1 VSLHP
6 REILASALFALV
18 AGAVVWPPVEELLYW
33 TALAPLG
40 DAVVVPVVLASVLL
54 GAGFARR
61 WPVAPRSFAIGA
73 TGAYLLA
80 MGVVEWV
87 LIPDSPVHFVLYS
100 AILIGL
106 AVGVG
111 AVAAMRDDEDD
122 GEESDG
128 DQPDRRDGGSDDGSI
143 V

>member
-1 VSLHP
+1 MSLDL
-6 REILASALFALV
+6 REIVASALFALV

-33 TALAPLG
+33 TALASLG
-40 DAVVVPVVLASVLL
+40 DAVVVPIALASALL

-61 WPVAPRSFAIGA
+61 FPVAPRSFAIGA

-80 MGVVEWV
+80 IGVVEWV
-87 LIPDSPVHFVLYS
+87 LVPNSPVHFVLYS

-111 AVAAMRDDEDD
+111 AAAAMRGDDED
-122 GEESDG
+122 ERSDG
-128 DQPDRRDGGSDDGSI
+128 DQPDRREGGPDDGRLA
-143 V
+143 